1 MGMVAAVLGLSRHS
15 VSAWTEARQAR
26 GNLRPVEVVAD
37 PEPPSGVAPVALAP
51 SLPVLISPKGYR
63 VEGLDVV
70 ALAAL
75 LAVVG

>member
-1 MGMVAAVLGLSRHS
+1 MARTETTRDTAAEVRALVHAKRPK
-15 VSAWTEARQAR
+15 AW
-26 GNLRPVEVVAD
+26 
-37 PEPPSGVAPVALAP
+37 ALAP

>member
-1 MGMVAAVLGLSRHS
+1 MRPLVHAKRPKAWAQGYPAAVR
-15 VSAWTEARQAR
+15 ARVCAY
-26 GNLRPVEVVAD
+26 
-37 PEPPSGVAPVALAP
+37 VALAP